1 MDTTITLDER
11 HYKTAAKKARALGTT
26 PKQYVQSL
34 IDAAGRT
41 FDEIL
46 APVRSDFRRSG
57 MTEDDLDHLV
67 SDARKAIAS
76 KPRRKNLK

>member
-11 HYKTAAKKARALGTT
+11 HFKTASKKARALGTT

-34 IDAAGRT
+34 IDAASRT

-46 APVRSDFRRSG
+46 EPVRRDFQRSG
-57 MTEDDLDHLV
+57 MSEDDFDHLV
-67 SDARKAIAS
+67 SDARKAIAA
-76 KPRRKNLK
+76 KPRRKKRK